1 VFDDVVLATAAMPG
15 PSTGGGTETPP
26 ATPTTLSATAVA
38 SGRIDLAWT
47 DASSDETAFHVER
60 SPSGGGVFAEIAVLG
75 ANVTAYADT
84 AVAAETGYSYRVR
97 AANAAGFSAYSP
109 TAEATTPPVVTA
121 PPEAP
126 TTLSATAATST
137 RIDLTWTDA
146 SATETAVHV
155 ERAPAGGSF
164 DEVATLGANVAAYSD
179 PGVTADTTYSYRVR
193 ASNGAGFSAYST
205 TVDVTTPAGPD
216 PATLKTMSFEDGSL
230 TDPISGADAVRGTVL
245 LETTVPIS
253 GQASARVP
261 AAARSYLE
269 EHFTPEGDLYVSFDL
284 RLETLPSSDVRL
296 ALLSSDGTSVG
307 NLLLRSSGRLSL
319 RLASTTV
326 GAESPPLVAGQLYR
340 IGVRQKAGGGSAVL
354 EGFLAGYDDPFGAP
368 FASTASGTWTAA
380 DRLRLGSTTGA
391 VDATFDNLTLNTGG
405 LADPSVD

>member
-1 VFDDVVLATAAMPG
+1 
-15 PSTGGGTETPP
+15 
-26 ATPTTLSATAVA
+26 
-38 SGRIDLAWT
+38 
-47 DASSDETAFHVER
+47 
-60 SPSGGGVFAEIAVLG
+60 
-75 ANVTAYADT
+75 
-84 AVAAETGYSYRVR
+84 
-97 AANAAGFSAYSP
+97 
-109 TAEATTPPVVTA
+109 
-121 PPEAP
+121 
-126 TTLSATAATST
+126 
-137 RIDLTWTDA
+137 
-146 SATETAVHV
+146 
-155 ERAPAGGSF
+155 
-164 DEVATLGANVAAYSD
+164 
-179 PGVTADTTYSYRVR
+179 
-193 ASNGAGFSAYST
+193 
-205 TVDVTTPAGPD
+205 
-216 PATLKTMSFEDGSL
+216 
-230 TDPISGADAVRGTVL
+230 
-245 LETTVPIS
+245 
-253 GQASARVP
+253 VP